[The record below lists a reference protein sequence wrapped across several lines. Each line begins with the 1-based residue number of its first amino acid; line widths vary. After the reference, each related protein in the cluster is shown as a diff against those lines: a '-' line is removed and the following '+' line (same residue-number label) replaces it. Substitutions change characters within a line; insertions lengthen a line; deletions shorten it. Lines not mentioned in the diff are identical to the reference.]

1 MKLSRWALLAAAP
14 LLAGGCGSFGK
25 AMTAHTDVVA
35 RAGGKELKVEDA
47 ARMLAANPQIPATP
61 EVVQEL
67 ANMWVDYTLLATA
80 AAEDTS
86 LAVINMEQLIAPQR
100 EQIVMARLRD
110 QVIRPDTVFTEAEIQ
125 QKWASEG
132 PGAEI
137 RARHILFQVPA
148 EATPTQRDSVRR
160 QAEAVRAQ
168 AAGGADFAAL
178 AGRFSEDPGSKTQG
192 GDLGYFG
199 RGRMVAP
206 FEEAAFKLQPGQIS
220 PVVETPFGYHV
231 IRVEDRRQTELGEQR
246 EGFTRFLV
254 QKAQQDAEKSYVDG
268 LTKKAAVKVAPGAAK
283 IARELAEQDN
293 LDLRGR
299 AAERTMA
306 SYTGGELTTGEFAQ
320 FLRTLPPQARGSFGQ
335 ATDEQVNDLVEQM
348 TNRELLLNEAT
359 TRKIT
364 ATPAQLD
371 TIRRGTRQ
379 AISEMVRVAGFNRLP
394 RGSGANAVIET
405 RVRELIEGA
414 ISQTRQVPQLGP
426 LSPALRNAF
435 DYEVNEATFP
445 AVVKQMQTIRS
456 SMPAPAPPAGSMPG
470 QQMPMPMPGQEM
482 PAPAPAQPQPQPQ
495 PQQQPGTPQ

>member
-25 AMTAHTDVVA
+25 AMTSHTDVVA
-35 RAGGKELKVEDA
+35 KAGGKELKVADA

-80 AAEDTS
+80 AAEDTT
-86 LAVINMEQLIAPQR
+86 LAVIDMEELLAPQR
-100 EQIVMARLRD
+100 DQIVMARLRD
-110 QVIRPDTVFTEAEIQ
+110 QVIRPDTVFTEAEIL
-125 QKWASEG
+125 QKWSTEG

-178 AGRFSEDPGSKTQG
+178 AGRWSEDPGSKVQG

-246 EGFTRFLV
+246 ADFTRFLV
-254 QKAQQDAEKSYVDG
+254 QKAQQDAEKSFVDS
-268 LTKKAAVKVAPGAAK
+268 LTKAAGVEVAPGAAK

-293 LDLRGR
+293 LELKGR
-299 AAERTMA
+299 AASRTMA
-306 SYTGGELTTGEFAQ
+306 SYKGGELTTGEFAQ
-320 FLRTLPPQARGSFGQ
+320 FLRTLPAQARGSFGQ

-348 TNRELLLNEAT
+348 TNRELLLNQAE
-359 TRKIT
+359 RLKIT
-364 ATPAQLD
+364 ASPAQLD

-379 AISEMVRVAGFNRLP
+379 AISEMVRMAGFNRLP

-426 LSPALRNAF
+426 LSPALRSAF
-435 DYEVNEATFP
+435 DYEVNEGTFP
-445 AVVKQMQTIRS
+445 EVVKQMQTIRS
-456 SMPAPAPPAGSMPG
+456 SMPGANPPAGAVPAPG
-470 QQMPMPMPGQEM
+470 QQVPMPMPGQPEAM
-482 PAPAPAQPQPQPQ
+482 PAQ
-495 PQQQPGTPQ
+495 PQQQPGQQPGAPQ

>member
-14 LLAGGCGSFGK
+14 LLAGGCGSFGN

-80 AAEDTS
+80 AAEDTT
-86 LAVINMEQLIAPQR
+86 LAVVNMDELLAPQR

-110 QVIRPDTVFTEAEIQ
+110 QVIRPDTTFTEAEVQ
-125 QKWASEG
+125 QKWATEG
-132 PGAEI
+132 PGAEV

-148 EATPTQRDSVRR
+148 EASPTQRDSVRR

-178 AGRFSEDPGSKTQG
+178 ASRYSEDPGSKAQG

-206 FEEAAFKLQPGQIS
+206 FEEAAFKLQPGQVS

-231 IRVEDRRQTELGEQR
+231 IRLEDRRQTPLGEQR

-254 QKAQQDAEKSYVDG
+254 QKAQQDAEKAYVDS
-268 LTKKAAVKVAPGAAK
+268 LTKAAAVQVAPGAAK

-293 LDLRGR
+293 LELRGR
-299 AAERTMA
+299 AASRTMA
-306 SYTGGELTTGEFAQ
+306 TYKGGELTTGEFAQ
-320 FLRTLPPQARGSFGQ
+320 FLRTLPAQARGSFGQ
-335 ATDEQVNDLVEQM
+335 ATDEQVGELVEQM
-348 TNRELLLNEAT
+348 THRELLLNEANK
-359 TRKIT
+359 RKI
-364 ATPAQLD
+364 AASPAQLD

-379 AISEMVRVAGFNRLP
+379 AIGDMVRMAGFNRLP
-394 RGSGANAVIET
+394 KGSGANGAIET

-426 LSPALRNAF
+426 LSPALRSAF
-435 DYEVNEATFP
+435 DYEVNEGTFP

-456 SMPAPAPPAGSMPG
+456 SMPNAAPPAGSMPAPG
-470 QQMPMPMPGQEM
+470 QPMPMPAPGQQP
-482 PAPAPAQPQPQPQ
+482 PAPAPAQPQQQPA
-495 PQQQPGTPQ
+495 PQQ